1 VLDINHQTAV
11 GRRLAKASSWVIL
24 VAVAWMTV
32 ISCGTTAS
40 SPSAAAA
47 SAKPSANPLA
57 GLTADQIVSKTTADF
72 KAASSVHVAGW
83 VEESGQTVALD
94 LALGAKGCT
103 GTFEFQG
110 HGSIVLVQIG
120 QTVWIKPDKQ
130 FWKSEGGISDPAILQ
145 FLAGKYMQGSVKDSS
160 VSGIEQLCDPRQF
173 ASLLSRHSNN
183 LVKGKTTTISG
194 LPALQIEDTR
204 NSGSASAYVTISAS
218 PEFLRLDRD
227 TSGHLDFT
235 SYNVPMVLTP
245 PPADETVNGAKF
257 GF

>member
-47 SAKPSANPLA
+47 SAKPSVNPLA
-57 GLTADQIVSKTTADF
+57 GLTADQIVGKTTADF
-72 KAASSVHVAGW
+72 KAASSVHVAGRI
-83 VEESGQTVALD
+83 EDSGKTVALD

-110 HGSIVLVQIG
+110 YGSVVLVQIG
-120 QTVWIKPDKQ
+120 RTVWIKPDKQ
-130 FWKSEGGISDPAILQ
+130 FWKSNGVSDPAILQ
-145 FLAGKYMQGSVKDSS
+145 LVVGKYLQGSVKDSG
-160 VSGIEQLCDPRQF
+160 VRPFEQLCDRRQF
-173 ASLLSRHSNN
+173 ASLFSRHAN

-194 LPALQIEDTR
+194 QPALQIKVAR
-204 NSGSASAYVTISAS
+204 NSRSAIAYVTISAS
-218 PEFLRLDRD
+218 PEFLRLDRG

-235 SYNVPMVLTP
+235 GYNVPMVLTP

-257 GF
+257 GI